1 MVPYPESHI
10 SKYPWISS
18 HTHVSLVGGMPTP
31 LKNISSSVG
40 FMTFLSEWKNPLK
53 SIKHHTIILNHYN
66 PLIPTEWKVIQ
77 NSMVPVTESS
87 HHQPDQPLFISYIPI
102 SMAKAYTWCHENHLS
117 KLPSGKLT
125 VCYWKW
131 P

>member
-1 MVPYPESHI
+1 MNIEP
-10 SKYPWISS
+10 
-18 HTHVSLVGGMPTP
+18 HTCITGWWYAYP

-40 FMTFLSEWKNPLK
+40 VMTFLTEWKNPLK
-53 SIKHHTIILNHYN
+53 SIKNHKNILNHYN

-102 SMAKAYTWCHENHLS
+102 SMAKAYTCCHENNLS

-125 VCYWKW
+125 VCY
-131 P
+131 